1 MHRNPFKYRNPF
13 RQAPA
18 ARVAAGLALAA
29 AAVVLLLLADPAPA
43 LAAPVAPLAAPKSLG
58 EILSGIRTWL
68 MTILA
73 GIATVFLTI
82 GGVRYLMAG
91 GDPSEVERAKS
102 AFKSAGIGY
111 ALAII
116 APVVLTILNQI
127 VGTPQ

>member
-1 MHRNPFKYRNPF
+1 MRRNLFKHATR
-13 RQAPA
+13 
-18 ARVAAGLALAA
+18 ARVIAGLALAA
-29 AAVVLLLLADPAPA
+29 ATVTLIVVAAPTPA
-43 LAAPVAPLAAPKSLG
+43 LAADIVPLAAPKPLS

-116 APVVLTILNQI
+116 APIVLGILNQI